1 MDEAATVVQ
10 DGGGSWA
17 DTLDADT
24 KTWVGGMG
32 LDKLPEREALA
43 KVLPMYR
50 GAEQKLGV
58 PADQVLRLP
67 GKDAKPEDYMA
78 IYRKLGAPEKAED
91 YGLQAPEGDSG
102 EFLKAATTKFYEL
115 GVTKAQ
121 ASGIAEWHN
130 AQIEASKAASEEK
143 WLASVAAD
151 INELKGMWL
160 GDTYNTNV
168 ATAKQAFTAAGM
180 PDEDIVAIEKALGIK
195 KASQY
200 FEILG
205 RPYKEHKFAGTGQ
218 AQTFGGMSPEAAK
231 GRIEALAK
239 DVAWQDERRK
249 GNADKQAEWTRLHEQ
264 AYGTAPANQEA
275 A

>member
-1 MDEAATVVQ
+1 MAEAEPVLQ
-10 DGGGSWA
+10 GNDSGGGGSWA
-17 DTLDADT
+17 DGLDADT

-91 YGLQAPEGDSG
+91 YGLQAPEGSDG
-102 EFLKAATTKFYEL
+102 EYIKGATTKFHEL

-130 AQIEASKAASEEK
+130 AQVEAAKAADVDK
-143 WLASVAAD
+143 WNARHDAEL
-151 INELKGMWL
+151 NELKGEWK
-160 GDTYNTNV
+160 GDEF
-168 ATAKQAFTAAGM
+168 AKNMDMAQRVMRAAGFNDDQLRAM
-180 PDEDIVAIEKALGIK
+180 EKALGP
-195 KASQY
+195 KALMSG
-200 FEILG
+200 FA
-205 RPYKEHKFAGTGQ
+205 KFGASIGEARFIGGGQ
-218 AQTFGGMSPEAAK
+218 SSSFGGGTVDQQIATLRTDPEYMKDSVRGRQIAQQIFELTQRDDRLVDKAA
-231 GRIEALAK
+231 
-239 DVAWQDERRK
+239 
-249 GNADKQAEWTRLHEQ
+249 
-264 AYGTAPANQEA
+264 
-275 A
+275 